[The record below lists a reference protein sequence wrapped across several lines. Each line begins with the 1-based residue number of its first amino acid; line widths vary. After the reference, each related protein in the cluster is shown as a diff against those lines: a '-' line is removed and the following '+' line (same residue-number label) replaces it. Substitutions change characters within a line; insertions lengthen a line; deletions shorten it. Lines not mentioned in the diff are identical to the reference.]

1 MAAAD
6 SIGLKPSGDLMRIWQ
21 MLFSIS
27 LIGAAGLGLLVLAGG
42 ARGFLAPPLQAELVV
57 QDFPVPEGFGIN
69 PDRVANFMAD
79 QLKQRLDDDQAIR
92 FTLKSDVMKKVK
104 DIVLPRLMNST
115 PVEAMMHEIPEL
127 SAILDIGSFRR
138 TLIGAVRSATKAE
151 DVALTVPG
159 ALLAEVDGVKVKI
172 TKTSTGLP
180 ALDLGEMAAG
190 QSHKVILWL
199 DESSL
204 KSDMGRM
211 VELGASEGQRGR
223 VLLWGD
229 HGWFGADVEA
239 LRWSRGLIG
248 AVLAG
253 ALLFGLA
260 SLLLPLLPRRN
271 I

>member
-1 MAAAD
+1 
-6 SIGLKPSGDLMRIWQ
+6 MRFWQ
-21 MLFSIS
+21 VLLSTG

-57 QDFPVPEGFGIN
+57 QDFPVPQGFGIN

-79 QLKQRLDDDQAIR
+79 QLKMRLDEDQAIR
-92 FTLKSDVMKKVK
+92 LTLKSDMVKKVK
-104 DIVLPRLMNST
+104 DIVLPRLMNSA
-115 PVEAMMHEIPEL
+115 PVEAMMHDIPEL

-138 TLIGAVRSATKAE
+138 TLTGAVRSANKAE

-159 ALLAEVDGVKVKI
+159 ALLAEVDGAKAKI
-172 TKTSTGLP
+172 TRTSTGLP
-180 ALDLGEMAAG
+180 ALELGGMAAG
-190 QSHKVILWL
+190 QSHNVILWL
-199 DESSL
+199 DASSL
-204 KSDMGRM
+204 KADMGRM
-211 VELGASEGQRGR
+211 VELGAADGQRGR

-248 AVLAG
+248 ALLAG

-260 SLLLPLLPRRN
+260 GLLLPLLPRRN
-271 I
+271 S